1 MSKEIKSTCCES
13 HTHREKENCCQ
24 NQTKVVTDSCCEST
38 PSSSESNCCLEKEQS
53 SCCSE
58 DKEEV
63 DDCCHYEKESKENT
77 SPIKKTYQ
85 VSGMDCGSCALTIEK
100 GLKQLSGIEEVQVNF
115 STGKMNVTVSNNDIL
130 NTIPKHVEKLGYQ
143 LVQTLSKNEH
153 TLKVTGMDCGGCAQ
167 TIEKHFSK
175 MKEID
180 TVSVSFANGSMVVAH
195 TNPLTEIK
203 KELKKLGYQGVV
215 EKEQTA
221 IAKKGTI
228 DSATKNL
235 ILSGILLLLG
245 YGSSVFS
252 INLPIAPFFFAASMM
267 ISGWRPARSAFY
279 AVQSKSLDM
288 NVLMVTAAIGAGI
301 IGEWGEGALVVFLFA
316 IGNYLQNKAVERTR
330 RSIQGLMDLTPQT
343 AFVKS
348 GTTFVEVAVENI
360 LLGDTLLVKAGERIP
375 LDGLVT
381 KGNSMVDQSPITGE
395 SIPVYKSEQAEVF
408 AGTINQEGSLEIKVT
423 HLSEDSTIAHIIQM
437 VEDAQA
443 NKAPSEAF
451 VDKFAKIY
459 TPIVFI
465 LALGVMILPTVVFQ
479 ADFATWFYRGLEL
492 LVVACPCALIIS
504 TPVSIVSAI
513 GNAAKNGVLIKGGTF
528 LEKAGEL
535 TAIAFD
541 KTGTITEGKPQ
552 VTEVSVYEGSKET
565 FLQILASLEGHTT
578 HPIGKAIVSFVEE
591 QELSMIESTDFQTIT
606 GKGIEATIDG
616 QKYYAG
622 STSLFSEK
630 VFSSTHRQ
638 AAENLEKT
646 GHTIVFLGTDTKII
660 GLVGVADKIRQT
672 SKDAITQ
679 LSSVGIRKTVMLT
692 GDNQGAAQ
700 KIANE
705 AGVSDVKANLLPEDK
720 VLAIEELKQQ
730 EVVAM
735 IGDGINDA
743 PALAIADL
751 GIAMGGA
758 GTDTAIET
766 ADIVL
771 MADNLEKLP
780 YTIDLSKRAL
790 KIIKQNI
797 IFSLVIKL
805 IALVFIFPGWLSLWM
820 AVLSD
825 SGAAVIVTLNA
836 LRLAKIKK

>member
-13 HTHREKENCCQ
+13 HTHREKEACCQ
-24 NQTKVVTDSCCEST
+24 NQTKVVTDSCCAST
-38 PSSSESNCCLEKEQS
+38 LSSSETNCCHENEQS
-53 SCCSE
+53 SCCNG

-63 DDCCHYEKESKENT
+63 DACCHHEKETKENT
-77 SPIKKTYQ
+77 NLIKKTYQ
-85 VSGMDCGSCALTIEK
+85 VSGMDCGSCAVTIEK

-115 STGKMNVTVSNNDIL
+115 STGKMTIAVSDNEIL
-130 NTIPKHVEKLGYQ
+130 YSIPKQIEKLGYQ
-143 LVQTLSKNEH
+143 LVQTPSKNEH

-175 MKEID
+175 MKEVD
-180 TVSVSFANGSMVVAH
+180 TVSVSFANGSMVIGH
-195 TNPLTEIK
+195 TNPLTEIQ
-203 KELKKLGYQGVV
+203 KELQKLGYQGIV
-215 EKEQTA
+215 EKEQPLD
-221 IAKKGTI
+221 KKGTI

-235 ILSGILLLLG
+235 IFSGILLILG

-279 AVQSKSLDM
+279 AVKSKSLDM
-288 NVLMVTAAIGAGI
+288 NVLMVSAAIGAGI

-395 SIPVYKSEQAEVF
+395 SIPVYKEEQAEVF

-423 HLSEDSTIAHIIQM
+423 HLSEDSTIARIIQM

-552 VTEVSVYEGSKET
+552 VTEVSVYEGTKET

-578 HPIGKAIVSFVEE
+578 HPIGKAIVSYVEE
-591 QELSMIESTDFQTIT
+591 QNLSMIESTDFQTIT
-606 GKGIEATIDG
+606 GKGIEAKING

-622 STSLFSEK
+622 SASLFAEK
-630 VFSSTHRQ
+630 TFSSTHKQ
-638 AAENLEKT
+638 AAENLQKT
-646 GHTIVFLGTDTKII
+646 GHTIVFIGTESRIL

-672 SKDAITQ
+672 SKDAIHQ

-700 KIANE
+700 KIAKE
-705 AGVSDVKANLLPEDK
+705 AGVSDIKANLLPEDK
-720 VLAIEELKQQ
+720 VSAIEELKQQ
-730 EVVAM
+730 DVVAM

-743 PALAIADL
+743 PALAVADL

-836 LRLAKIKK
+836 LRLTRNKK